1 MTYALI
7 ALSYLLGAMPTSYW
21 MGRAFHGLDLR
32 EHGSGNLGATNV
44 FRILGAKWALPVVA
58 VDIAKGFLPVW
69 FFPGMVGGDLRWALA
84 FGGAAIVGHVF
95 SLWVGFKGGKGI
107 ATSAGVFLA
116 LAPWAVLGA
125 FVVWL
130 VLVLPTGYVSL
141 GSMGAAVTLPVFV
154 AFTSRQGDGTLLWF
168 TAMLA
173 VFVLWA
179 HRPNIRRLLKGT
191 ESRFGRTQVDGAES
205 NESADVVDPAQA
217 AP

>member
-1 MTYALI
+1 MTYALL
-7 ALSYLLGAMPTSYW
+7 ALSYLLGATPTSYW
-21 MGRAFHGLDLR
+21 MARAFHGLDLR

-58 VDIAKGFLPVW
+58 IDIAKGFVPVW
-69 FFPGMVGGDLRWALA
+69 FFPSMVGGDLRWTLA
-84 FGGAAIVGHVF
+84 FGGAAIVGHIF
-95 SLWVGFKGGKGI
+95 SLWVGFRGGKGI

-130 VLVLPTGYVSL
+130 ALMLPTGYVSP

-154 AFTSRQGDGTLLWF
+154 ALTPHQGETTLLWF
-168 TAMLA
+168 TGTLA
-173 VFVLWA
+173 IFVLWA
-179 HRPNIRRLLKGT
+179 HRSNIRRLLQGT
-191 ESRFGRTQVDGAES
+191 ESRFGKAPVDD
-205 NESADVVDPAQA
+205 ADSSDGGDPAEA